1 MSTEQMRFGK
11 QDKPVPLVSEALVK
25 LINRKKKANER
36 GSLAFVICCDRDAQL
51 AISLITSNMVT
62 LR

>member
-25 LINRKKKANER
+25 LINRQKTKPMR
-36 GSLAFVICCDRDAQL
+36 GG
-51 AISLITSNMVT
+51 LIGF
-62 LR
+62 L